1 MCQYSRVTRRH
12 CKRPAIDMETVRH
25 TNLFF
30 VIPFSLLIKEN
41 NQKIQCAV
49 PISIGKQLYMTVY
62 PFKLLSIF

>member
-1 MCQYSRVTRRH
+1 
-12 CKRPAIDMETVRH
+12 METVRH

-30 VIPFSLLIKEN
+30 VVPFCLLIKEN
-41 NQKIQCAV
+41 NQKMQYTV